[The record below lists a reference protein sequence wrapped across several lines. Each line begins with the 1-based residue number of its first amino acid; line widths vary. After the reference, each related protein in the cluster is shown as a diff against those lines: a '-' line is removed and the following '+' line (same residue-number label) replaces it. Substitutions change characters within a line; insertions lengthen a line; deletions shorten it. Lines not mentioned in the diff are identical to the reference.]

1 MNSAPPHGTLRR
13 VARVLQVSQIVALG
27 LLVGAG
33 SLLWRNIEEF
43 RHADTWVDHSHD
55 VRSQIDVVRLSV
67 LRGGMALRN
76 FAIAPRPEFLQSV
89 VTLSS
94 EAKAQSAR
102 LESLVADNPDQAL
115 RAREMHSETAEILGW
130 YRSSQV
136 IAERDGIEA
145 FHSALKTR
153 VDIDA
158 SSRLRQLLNDMDAE
172 ERKLLEARRQF
183 GDEGFE
189 SIKQWAAAVVA
200 LFTLFSLG
208 SLFHAGQLVSRGE
221 QKLKALETDAD
232 RDPLTGLYN
241 RRAVDRYA
249 KKMAGKPLSVV
260 TFDLNNFK
268 PVNDRFGHAAGDFVL
283 RTVAERLHKQSR
295 GDDVI
300 ARLGGDEFLILLP
313 GAHDEKTIESVA
325 SRIGSAI
332 AEPMYFEGLPLSV
345 GASIGYASTQ
355 GEVDLSGLVKAADVM
370 SYEVKRRS
378 KTA

>member
-13 VARVLQVSQIVALG
+13 VARVLQVSQLVALG
-27 LLVGAG
+27 LLFGAG

-43 RHADTWVDHSHD
+43 RLADTWVDHSHN
-55 VRSQIDVVRLSV
+55 VRSQIDLVRLSV
-67 LRGGMALRN
+67 LRGGLALRN
-76 FAIAPRPEFLQSV
+76 FAIAPRPEFLQSI
-89 VTLSS
+89 VTLSG

-102 LESLVADNPDQAL
+102 LESMVADNPDQAL
-115 RAREMHSETAEILGW
+115 RAREMHSETTEILGW

-136 IAERDGIEA
+136 IAQRDGFEA

-183 GDEGFE
+183 RDEGFE

-221 QKLKALETDAD
+221 QKLKALQTDAD
-232 RDPLTGLYN
+232 KDPLTGLYN

-249 KKMAGKPLSVV
+249 KKMAGKPLSVI

-268 PVNDRFGHAAGDFVL
+268 PVNDRFGHAAGDVVL
-283 RTVAERLHKQSR
+283 RTVAERLHSQSR

-300 ARLGGDEFLILLP
+300 ARLGGDEFLVLLP
-313 GAHDEKTIESVA
+313 GMHDERTIASVA
-325 SRIGSAI
+325 SRIGAAI
-332 AEPMYFEGLPLSV
+332 AEPMHFEGIPLSI

-355 GEVDLSGLVKAADVM
+355 GEADLSRLVKAADAM

-378 KTA
+378 KTV